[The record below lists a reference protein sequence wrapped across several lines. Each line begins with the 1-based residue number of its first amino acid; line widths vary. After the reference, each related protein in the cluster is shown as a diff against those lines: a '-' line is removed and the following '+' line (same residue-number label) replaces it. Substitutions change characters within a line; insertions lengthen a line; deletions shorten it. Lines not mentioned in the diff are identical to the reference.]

1 MHPDDSFKENMSQ
14 ESRSSLFIQ
23 GTIKMLPLSIAVVP
37 WGILAGS
44 FAIDSGLTP
53 MEGQAFS
60 LILFAGAA
68 QLVAMGMIKA
78 GTTLGALVVTIFFIT
93 SRHFLYSVAMR
104 DKISPLP
111 GRWRVVLGFL
121 LTDEL
126 FAFCGSQTPK
136 QFKPWYAFG
145 AGLSFYL
152 IWNVATFA
160 GIVAG
165 STIPN
170 LNELG
175 LEFAVAATFIG
186 IVVPTVKNRPVLVS
200 VFVALVLS
208 VYFAWQQVEGGLV
221 IASVIAMISGYLCER
236 LEGKA

>member
-1 MHPDDSFKENMSQ
+1 MIS
-14 ESRSSLFIQ
+14 ESRSKLFIQ
-23 GTIKMLPLSIAVVP
+23 GSLKMMPLSIAVVP

-44 FAIDSGLTP
+44 FAIDSGLTAL
-53 MEGQAFS
+53 EGQAFS

-78 GTTLGALVVTIFFIT
+78 GATLGALVLTVFFIT

-111 GRWRVVLGFL
+111 FKWRFVLGFL

-126 FAFCGSQTPK
+126 FAFCGNQTPN

-145 AGLSFYL
+145 AGFSFYL
-152 IWNVATFA
+152 IWNLATLVGIIA
-160 GIVAG
+160 GA
-165 STIPN
+165 TIPN
-170 LNELG
+170 LSELG

-186 IVVPTVKNRPVLVS
+186 IVVPTIKNTAVLVS
-200 VFVALVLS
+200 VIVALVFS
-208 VYFAWQQVEGGLV
+208 VLFAWQQVEGGLV
-221 IASVIAMISGYLCER
+221 IASILAMLSGYFCER
-236 LEGKA
+236 FKGKA